1 MKLFSLFYAFVAA
14 SFVAGAVPSLSN
26 TATFVLSEKGVGSR
40 PVVLFGDKAVLNQLV
55 FRGSPSC
62 SMVYI
67 VQRSSEGGWRDLLK
81 PFTISPQ
88 NVDPLPLPTS
98 ISPTASGS
106 SFDACVSSIIDC
118 WLKETDTELLYVHT
132 QRIALGESSEL
143 LEKYAVSIGNQSFI
157 DPFKKMCAARI
168 LTKANPKRAI
178 QLCFESMAAHKTGI
192 PNESAMFDDFRD
204 QVLLMLG
211 TATDASNFEQHWS
224 YLLGAPDGVK
234 AIMLKELTGN
244 PFHRKS
250 KPLAPKQFLGVHRAA
265 IMDMLQSTNIDLSFE
280 AYIAICMADGTFQ
293 NVYRSSK
300 EFAKHR
306 EDVVK
311 ALIR

>member
-1 MKLFSLFYAFVAA
+1 MKLFSTIFAFVAA

-98 ISPTASGS
+98 NSPTGNGS

-118 WLKETDTELLYVHT
+118 WLKETDTEILYVHT
-132 QRIALGESSEL
+132 QRIALSESTEL
-143 LEKYAVSIGNQSFI
+143 LEKYALSIGNQSFI

-168 LTKANPKRAI
+168 LTTANPKRAI
-178 QLCFESMAAHKTGI
+178 QLCFESMAAHKTGL
-192 PNESAMFDDFRD
+192 PNESAMFDDFRN
-204 QVLLMLG
+204 QILLMLG
-211 TATDASNFEQHWS
+211 TATDSSNFEQHWS

-234 AIMLKELTGN
+234 ATMLRELTGN
-244 PFHRKS
+244 PFFRKS
-250 KPLAPKQFLGVHRAA
+250 KPLSPREFLGVRRAA
-265 IMDMLQSTNIDLSFE
+265 IMDMLQSANIDLAYE
-280 AYIAICMADGTFQ
+280 AYVALCMVDGPFQ
-293 NVYRSSK
+293 NAYRSSK

-306 EDVVK
+306 DDVVR